1 MADVQYETCQT
12 MSSRARASQE
22 MSVDLRGLVN
32 FHFHLEIVEFFFDLL
47 SEKWRQAVA
56 GCNVSS
62 TIVLSTGPCLM
73 KLNART
79 KDKSLC
85 HHGLRRRR

>member
-1 MADVQYETCQT
+1 MRT
-12 MSSRARASQE
+12 
-22 MSVDLRGLVN
+22 N
-32 FHFHLEIVEFFFDLL
+32 HLEIVEFFFDLL